1 MPVALPAS
9 SPWFAPETSALLRTG
24 VHSLELEE
32 LNCLGWTRKSFGRG
46 DPFQNSERIFP
57 GAALLEIAIRF
68 YTTTIVRQC
77 VLNRFAWGLATI
89 YTGLHEAVSHKY
101 HSWLTQKLVVL
112 TPLVVGVGVARSP
125 PLMEKSEN
133 DLIFSLLFSLRNLVS
148 LERFMY

>member
-9 SPWFAPETSALLRTG
+9 SPWFPSETSALLSIGSIAQSWRNLTALAGPGRTL
-24 VHSLELEE
+24 VVA
-32 LNCLGWTRKSFGRG
+32 T
-46 DPFQNSERIFP
+46 PFRTQKAFSRSSVIRNS
-57 GAALLEIAIRF
+57 IRF

-77 VLNRFAWGLATI
+77 VLNRFAWGLATF

-101 HSWLTQKLVVL
+101 HSWLTQKLVGL
-112 TPLVVGVGVARSP
+112 TPLVIGIGVARSP